1 MHPPQ
6 GRTDPG
12 VISPHFWILLEDAVI
27 LFGFYFTQQLV
38 HITPTP
44 THGSNRGPG
53 FLAKPETQTL
63 GETPAKLHFKQP
75 WSRRAMRLEELPDT
89 FCISRTALHIGT
101 GRWTRANTSNSL
113 FFSFQAVKTNRSIAP
128 VLGRNPFPPLLS
140 DFLK

>member
-1 MHPPQ
+1 MHQ
-6 GRTDPG
+6 GRTDPEA
-12 VISPHFWILLEDAVI
+12 ICPHFWILLEDAVI

-38 HITPTP
+38 PITPTP
-44 THGSNRGPG
+44 TNGSSRDPG
-53 FLAKPETQTL
+53 FLAKLEPQTP

-89 FCISRTALHIGT
+89 FCISRTALHSGT

-113 FFSFQAVKTNRSIAP
+113 FFNFQAVKTNGSIAP
-128 VLGRNPFPPLLS
+128 VLGRDSFPPLLPS